1 MRTPRLSLLLFL
13 FLLAGGAS
21 AQPGPDTADPPD
33 LSIAEKSW
41 RKVVRHP
48 ALDADP
54 FEANDA
60 HKELEQA
67 HKDNSIRNAN
77 RVREGGT
84 PQATV
89 PRTKLPGNEP
99 EGPSARYVYR
109 VKVRNTGTKTV
120 LALVWDYR
128 FFNPDTLEE
137 VGHHSFTERVKIR
150 PGKGFELI
158 GHSASPPARVIDST
172 KAAEDLGAQ
181 YSEKVVIRRV
191 EYADGSVWLRPT
203 N

>member
-1 MRTPRLSLLLFL
+1 MSTARLILLLFPFL
-13 FLLAGGAS
+13 FAGGVS
-21 AQPGPDTADPPD
+21 AQPGPGTADPPD
-33 LSIAEKSW
+33 LTVAEKSW

-60 HKELEQA
+60 QKELQQA
-67 HKDNSIRNAN
+67 QKDNAVRNAI
-77 RVREGGT
+77 RIREGVT
-84 PQATV
+84 PQPTV
-89 PRTKLPGNEP
+89 VRKKPLGNES

-109 VKVRNTGTKTV
+109 VKVRNTGTKTI

-128 FFNPDTLEE
+128 FFDPLTLEE
-137 VGHHSFTERVKIR
+137 IGQRSFTHKVKIR

-158 GHSASPPARVIDST
+158 GQSTSPPSRVINST
-172 KAAEDLGAQ
+172 TAVKDLRAQ
-181 YSEKVVIRRV
+181 YSEQVVIRRV
-191 EYADGSVWLRPT
+191 EYADGTFWLRPT